1 MVLKYRLTFESYSKP
16 QSLEFRAVNDFD
28 ARDKASAI
36 LDKWEKPQDIELLC
50 LGEVDTGFVY
60 VP

>member
-1 MVLKYRLTFESYSKP
+1 MTLKYRLSFSSFSKD
-16 QSLEFRAVNDFD
+16 QAQEFNAINDFD
-28 ARDKASAI
+28 ARDKAKTI
-36 LDKWEKPQDIELLC
+36 LDKWDKPQDIELLC